1 MESLVRKIVK
11 EEVAAAVA
19 QQNTDE
25 GSSKEESVKTNGA
38 SQGNKRSSNVAT
50 RLNGL
55 LTKIRQK
62 GDKGDKIKKKP
73 LNLQVRYIRIIDD
86 KKEYVPQK

>member
-25 GSSKEESVKTNGA
+25 GSSKEELVKTNGT
-38 SQGNKRSSNVAT
+38 SPGNKRSSNVAT
-50 RLNGL
+50 LLNGL
-55 LTKIRQK
+55 LTKIR
-62 GDKGDKIKKKP
+62 
-73 LNLQVRYIRIIDD
+73 
-86 KKEYVPQK
+86 